1 MLTAIFAFFS
11 GPWGIVAKLALVT
24 ALIGG
29 IWLHGRHDGVKSMEP
44 KVQAAESNAALWQ
57 QTADNRL
64 KLMQAQNT
72 AVVAL
77 KQASDTKLTILQN
90 KLAVANS
97 EASKLR
103 EVAEKRKNAVLNL
116 PLSENE
122 CTALKQLVDEARK

>member
-72 AVVAL
+72 AVAAL
-77 KQASDTKLTILQN
+77 KQAQETKLVLMKD
-90 KLAVANS
+90 KLAKVEK
-97 EASKLR
+97 EAIAWRKKADEKTNTLLNMKL
-103 EVAEKRKNAVLNL
+103 
-116 PLSENE
+116 SDDE
-122 CTALKQLVDEARK
+122 CTALKQLVDESMQ